1 MSQYNGNSPNEGS
14 GNLDDSISNNRIEES
29 QKIEQAIEEKELSK
43 KKLHI
48 AWRRGRILEMLADGR
63 TNQTEMGAELKVS
76 DTVIG
81 EDIQYLKAA
90 AKERIRSHLQERLPF
105 AFEVCLTRLEKT
117 KREAIEIYNKTE
129 APRIKLQA
137 LALINDTATKVLDLI
152 THNDTIL
159 TAMNLNNR
167 LDKRVDI
174 LLKQV
179 AAEKEELEHKDMK
192 QNSAVITVT
201 TEENSEDDSER
212 SESDN
217 DRGSEATES
226 DSTTTDD
233 TAEQGSRVF

>member
-1 MSQYNGNSPNEGS
+1 MSQDNGNSPNEDAN
-14 GNLDDSISNNRIEES
+14 NLDNSIFNNNRIEDS
-29 QKIEQAIEEKELSK
+29 QKIEQAIEEKESSK
-43 KKLHI
+43 KKLRI

-63 TNQTEMGAELKVS
+63 TNQTEMAAELKVS

-81 EDIQYLKAA
+81 EDIQYLRAA
-90 AKERIRSHLQERLPF
+90 AKERIHSHLQERLPF
-105 AFEVCLTRLEKT
+105 AFEVCLARLEKT

-174 LLKQV
+174 LKQA

-192 QNSAVITVT
+192 QNSVVITV

-212 SESDN
+212 SEGDN
-217 DRGSEATES
+217 GGSEATES
-226 DSTTTDD
+226 DSTTTTDD
-233 TAEQGSRVF
+233 TAEQDSRVF

>member
-1 MSQYNGNSPNEGS
+1 MSQDNGNSPNEDS
-14 GNLDDSISNNRIEES
+14 DNLNNSISNNRIEES
-29 QKIEQAIEEKELSK
+29 QKIEQAIDEKELSK

-63 TNQTEMGAELKVS
+63 TNQTEMAAELKVS
-76 DTVIG
+76 DTVVG

-174 LLKQV
+174 LKQA

-192 QNSAVITVT
+192 QNSVVITV

-217 DRGSEATES
+217 DGGSEATES
-226 DSTTTDD
+226 DSTTTND
-233 TAEQGSRVF
+233 TAEQDSRVF

>member
-1 MSQYNGNSPNEGS
+1 MNHNNGNSSNEYS
-14 GNLDDSISNNRIEES
+14 DNLNNSISNNRIEES
-29 QKIEQAIEEKELSK
+29 QKIEQAIDEKEFSK

-63 TNQTEMGAELKVS
+63 TNQTEMAAELKVS
-76 DTVIG
+76 DTVVG
-81 EDIQYLKAA
+81 EDIKYLRAA
-90 AKERIRSHLQERLPF
+90 AKERIRSHLEERLPF

-174 LLKQV
+174 LLKQ

-201 TEENSEDDSER
+201 EENSEDDSER
-212 SESDN
+212 SEGDN
-217 DRGSEATES
+217 GGSEATES
-226 DSTTTDD
+226 DSTTTTDD
-233 TAEQGSRVF
+233 TAEQDSRVF

>member
-1 MSQYNGNSPNEGS
+1 MNHNNGNSSNEYS
-14 GNLDDSISNNRIEES
+14 DNLNNSISNNRIEES
-29 QKIEQAIEEKELSK
+29 QKIEHAIEEKELSK
-43 KKLHI
+43 KRLHI

-63 TNQTEMGAELKVS
+63 TNQTEMAAELKVS
-76 DTVIG
+76 DTVVG
-81 EDIQYLKAA
+81 EDIKYLRAA
-90 AKERIRSHLQERLPF
+90 AKERIRSHLEERLPF

-174 LLKQV
+174 LLKQ

-201 TEENSEDDSER
+201 EENSEDDSER
-212 SESDN
+212 SEGDN
-217 DRGSEATES
+217 GGSEATES
-226 DSTTTDD
+226 DSTTTTDD
-233 TAEQGSRVF
+233 TAEQDSRVF

>member
-1 MSQYNGNSPNEGS
+1 MSQDNGNPSNEDAN
-14 GNLDDSISNNRIEES
+14 NLDNYYISSNQIEES

-63 TNQTEMGAELKVS
+63 TNQTEMAAELKVS
-76 DTVIG
+76 DTVVG
-81 EDIQYLKAA
+81 EDIQYLRAA

-117 KREAIEIYNKTE
+117 KREAMEIYNKTE

-174 LLKQV
+174 LLKQA

-192 QNSAVITVT
+192 QNSAVTTV

-212 SESDN
+212 SEGDN
-217 DRGSEATES
+217 DGGSEATES

-233 TAEQGSRVF
+233 TAEQDSRVF

>member
-1 MSQYNGNSPNEGS
+1 MSQDNGNSSNEDTN
-14 GNLDDSISNNRIEES
+14 NLDNSISNNQIEQS
-29 QKIEQAIEEKELSK
+29 QEIEQAIEEKELSK
-43 KKLHI
+43 KRLHI

-90 AKERIRSHLQERLPF
+90 AKERIRSHLEERLPF

-137 LALINDTATKVLDLI
+137 LVLINDTATKVIDLI

-167 LDKRVDI
+167 LDKRVVDI
-174 LLKQV
+174 LKQA

-201 TEENSEDDSER
+201 EENSEDDSER
-212 SESDN
+212 SEGDN
-217 DRGSEATES
+217 DGGSEATES
-226 DSTTTDD
+226 DSTTTTDD
-233 TAEQGSRVF
+233 TAEQDSRVF

>member
-1 MSQYNGNSPNEGS
+1 MSQDNGNSPNEDAN
-14 GNLDDSISNNRIEES
+14 NLDNSIFNNNRIEDS

-43 KKLHI
+43 KKLRI

-63 TNQTEMGAELKVS
+63 TNQTEMAAELKVS
-76 DTVIG
+76 DTVVG
-81 EDIQYLKAA
+81 EDIKYLRAA
-90 AKERIRSHLQERLPF
+90 AKERIRSHLEERLPF

-174 LLKQV
+174 LLKQ

-192 QNSAVITVT
+192 QNSTVITVT

-212 SESDN
+212 SEGDN
-217 DRGSEATES
+217 GGSEATES

-233 TAEQGSRVF
+233 TAEQDSRVF

>member
-1 MSQYNGNSPNEGS
+1 MSQDNGNSANEDTN
-14 GNLDDSISNNRIEES
+14 NLDNSISNNRIEES
-29 QKIEQAIEEKELSK
+29 QKIEQAIDEKELSK

-63 TNQTEMGAELKVS
+63 TNQTEMAAELKVS
-76 DTVIG
+76 DTVVG

-90 AKERIRSHLQERLPF
+90 AKERIRSHLEERLPF

-174 LLKQV
+174 LKQA

-192 QNSAVITVT
+192 QNSVVITV

-212 SESDN
+212 SEGDN
-217 DRGSEATES
+217 GGSEATES
-226 DSTTTDD
+226 DSTTTTDD
-233 TAEQGSRVF
+233 TAEQDSRVF

>member
-1 MSQYNGNSPNEGS
+1 MSQYNGNSPNEVS
-14 GNLDDSISNNRIEES
+14 DNLDDSISNNRIEES

-63 TNQTEMGAELKVS
+63 TNQTEMAAELKVS

-81 EDIQYLKAA
+81 EDIQYLRAA

-174 LLKQV
+174 LKQA

-201 TEENSEDDSER
+201 EENSEDDSER

-217 DRGSEATES
+217 DGGSEATES
-226 DSTTTDD
+226 DSTTTND
-233 TAEQGSRVF
+233 TAEQDSRVF

>member
-1 MSQYNGNSPNEGS
+1 MSQDNGNSPNEGS
-14 GNLDDSISNNRIEES
+14 DNLNNSISNNRIEES
-29 QKIEQAIEEKELSK
+29 QKIEQAIDEKELSK
-43 KKLHI
+43 KKIHI

-63 TNQTEMGAELKVS
+63 TNQTEMAAELKVS
-76 DTVIG
+76 DTVVG
-81 EDIQYLKAA
+81 EDIQYLRAA

-137 LALINDTATKVLDLI
+137 LALVNDTATKVLDLI

-159 TAMNLNNR
+159 TAMNFNNR

-174 LLKQV
+174 LKQE

-201 TEENSEDDSER
+201 EENSEDDSER
-212 SESDN
+212 SEGDNGESEPDSD
-217 DRGSEATES
+217 TK
-226 DSTTTDD
+226 TTTTDDD
-233 TAEQGSRVF
+233 TAEQDSRVF

>member
-1 MSQYNGNSPNEGS
+1 MSQDNGNSPNEDS
-14 GNLDDSISNNRIEES
+14 DNLDISISNNRIEERS

-63 TNQTEMGAELKVS
+63 TNQTEMAAELKVS
-76 DTVIG
+76 DTVVG
-81 EDIQYLKAA
+81 EDIQYLRAA

-159 TAMNLNNR
+159 TSMNLNKR
-167 LDKRVDI
+167 LDKRVEDI
-174 LLKQV
+174 LKQA

-192 QNSAVITVT
+192 QNSAVINV

-212 SESDN
+212 SESN
-217 DRGSEATES
+217 NNGE
-226 DSTTTDD
+226 
-233 TAEQGSRVF
+233 

>member
-1 MSQYNGNSPNEGS
+1 MSQDNGNSPNEDS
-14 GNLDDSISNNRIEES
+14 NNLDIISISSNQIEES

-63 TNQTEMGAELKVS
+63 TNQTEMAAELKVS
-76 DTVIG
+76 DTVVG

-174 LLKQV
+174 LKQE

-201 TEENSEDDSER
+201 EENSDDSER
-212 SESDN
+212 SESN
-217 DRGSEATES
+217 NGESEPDS
-226 DSTTTDD
+226 DTTTDDD
-233 TAEQGSRVF
+233 TAEQDSRVF

>member
-1 MSQYNGNSPNEGS
+1 MSQDNGNSPNEGS
-14 GNLDDSISNNRIEES
+14 DNLNNSISNNRIEES
-29 QKIEQAIEEKELSK
+29 QKLEQAIEEKELSK

-63 TNQTEMGAELKVS
+63 TNQTEMAAELKVS

-129 APRIKLQA
+129 EPRIKLQS

-174 LLKQV
+174 LKQA

-201 TEENSEDDSER
+201 EENSDDSER

-217 DRGSEATES
+217 GESEPDS
-226 DSTTTDD
+226 DTTTTTDD
-233 TAEQGSRVF
+233 DTAGQDSRVF

>member
-1 MSQYNGNSPNEGS
+1 MSQDNGNSANEDMN
-14 GNLDDSISNNRIEES
+14 NLDNSISNNRIEEG

-63 TNQTEMGAELKVS
+63 TNQTDMAAELKVS
-76 DTVIG
+76 DTVVG
-81 EDIQYLKAA
+81 EDILYLKAA
-90 AKERIRSHLQERLPF
+90 AKERIRSHLEERLPF

-137 LALINDTATKVLDLI
+137 LALINETATKILDLI

-174 LLKQV
+174 LLKQA

-192 QNSAVITVT
+192 QTSAVITV

-212 SESDN
+212 SEGDN
-217 DRGSEATES
+217 GGSEATES

-233 TAEQGSRVF
+233 TAEQDSRVF

>member
-1 MSQYNGNSPNEGS
+1 MSQDNGNSSNEVTD
-14 GNLDDSISNNRIEES
+14 NLNNSISNNRIEES
-29 QKIEQAIEEKELSK
+29 QKIEQAIDEKELSK
-43 KKLHI
+43 KKIHI

-174 LLKQV
+174 LLKQA

-201 TEENSEDDSER
+201 EENSEDDSER
-212 SESDN
+212 SEGDN
-217 DRGSEATES
+217 GGSEATES

-233 TAEQGSRVF
+233 TAEQDSRVF

>member
-1 MSQYNGNSPNEGS
+1 MNHDNGNSSNEDTN
-14 GNLDDSISNNRIEES
+14 NLDNSISNNRIEES
-29 QKIEQAIEEKELSK
+29 QKIEQALEEKELSK

-63 TNQTEMGAELKVS
+63 TNQTEMAAELTVS
-76 DTVIG
+76 DTVVG

-90 AKERIRSHLQERLPF
+90 AKERIRSHLEERLPF

-137 LALINDTATKVLDLI
+137 LALINDTAIKVLDLI

-159 TAMNLNNR
+159 TAMNLKNR

-174 LLKQV
+174 LKQA

-201 TEENSEDDSER
+201 EEKSEDDSER
-212 SESDN
+212 SEGDN
-217 DRGSEATES
+217 DGEPEATES
-226 DSTTTDD
+226 NSTTTDD
-233 TAEQGSRVF
+233 TAEQDSRVF

>member
-1 MSQYNGNSPNEGS
+1 MSQDNGNSANEDTN
-14 GNLDDSISNNRIEES
+14 NLDNSISNNRIEES
-29 QKIEQAIEEKELSK
+29 QKIEQALEEKELSK

-63 TNQTEMGAELKVS
+63 TNQTEMAAELKVS
-76 DTVIG
+76 DTAVG

-90 AKERIRSHLQERLPF
+90 AKERIRSHLEERLTF

-159 TAMNLNNR
+159 TSMNLNKR
-167 LDKRVDI
+167 LDKRVEDI
-174 LLKQV
+174 LKQA

-192 QNSAVITVT
+192 QNSAVINV

-212 SESDN
+212 SESN
-217 DRGSEATES
+217 NNGE
-226 DSTTTDD
+226 
-233 TAEQGSRVF
+233 

>member
-1 MSQYNGNSPNEGS
+1 MSQDNGISSNEDS
-14 GNLDDSISNNRIEES
+14 DNLDNSISNNRKEEG

-63 TNQTEMGAELKVS
+63 TNQTEMAAELKVS

-90 AKERIRSHLQERLPF
+90 AKERIRSHLEDRLPF
-105 AFEVCLTRLEKT
+105 AFEVCLSRLEKT

-137 LALINDTATKVLDLI
+137 LALINDTATKVLDLV
-152 THNDTIL
+152 THNDMIL
-159 TAMNLNNR
+159 TAMSATNKLT
-167 LDKRVDI
+167 KQVDI
-174 LLKQV
+174 LKDKTES
-179 AAEKEELEHKDMK
+179 AEIIIVTN
-192 QNSAVITVT
+192 NSNDT
-201 TEENSEDDSER
+201 ER
-212 SESDN
+212 SEGDN
-217 DRGSEATES
+217 DAESEATTES
-226 DSTTTDD
+226 DSTTTDDD

>member
-1 MSQYNGNSPNEGS
+1 MSQDNGNSPNEGS
-14 GNLDDSISNNRIEES
+14 DNLNNSISNNRIEES
-29 QKIEQAIEEKELSK
+29 QKLEQAIEEKELSK

-63 TNQTEMGAELKVS
+63 TNQTEMAAELKVS

-137 LALINDTATKVLDLI
+137 LALVNDTATKVLDLI

-174 LLKQV
+174 LKQA

-201 TEENSEDDSER
+201 EENSDDSER

-217 DRGSEATES
+217 GESEPDS
-226 DSTTTDD
+226 DTTTTTDD
-233 TAEQGSRVF
+233 DTAGQDSRVF

>member
-1 MSQYNGNSPNEGS
+1 MSQDNGNCPNENS
-14 GNLDDSISNNRIEES
+14 GNLDNSIFNNRIEES

-43 KKLHI
+43 KKLHLVC
-48 AWRRGRILEMLADGR
+48 RLLLEKKKLADGR
-63 TNQTEMGAELKVS
+63 TNQTEMAAELKVS
-76 DTVIG
+76 DTVVG
-81 EDIQYLKAA
+81 EDILYLKAA
-90 AKERIRSHLQERLPF
+90 AKERIRSHLEERLPF

-167 LDKRVDI
+167 LDKRVVDI
-174 LLKQV
+174 LLKQA

-201 TEENSEDDSER
+201 GENNDDSE
-212 SESDN
+212 
-217 DRGSEATES
+217 
-226 DSTTTDD
+226 
-233 TAEQGSRVF
+233 

>member
-1 MSQYNGNSPNEGS
+1 MSQDNGNSSNEVS
-14 GNLDDSISNNRIEES
+14 DNLNNSISNNRIEES

-63 TNQTEMGAELKVS
+63 TNQTEMAAELKVS
-76 DTVIG
+76 DTVVG

-90 AKERIRSHLQERLPF
+90 AKERIRSHLEERLPF

-174 LLKQV
+174 LLKQ
-179 AAEKEELEHKDMK
+179 AAEKEEREHKDMK

-201 TEENSEDDSER
+201 EENGEDDSER
-212 SESDN
+212 SEGDN
-217 DRGSEATES
+217 GGSEATES
-226 DSTTTDD
+226 DSTTDD
-233 TAEQGSRVF
+233 TAEQDSRVF

>member
-1 MSQYNGNSPNEGS
+1 MSQDNGNSSNEYS
-14 GNLDDSISNNRIEES
+14 DNLDNSISNNRIQES
-29 QKIEQAIEEKELSK
+29 RKIEHAIEEKELSK

-63 TNQTEMGAELKVS
+63 TNQTEMAAELKVS
-76 DTVIG
+76 DTVVG
-81 EDIQYLKAA
+81 EDIQYLKVA
-90 AKERIRSHLQERLPF
+90 AKERIRSHLEERLPF

-129 APRIKLQA
+129 APRIILQA
-137 LALINDTATKVLDLI
+137 LVLIDDTATKVLDLI

-174 LLKQV
+174 LLKQA

-201 TEENSEDDSER
+201 EKNSEDDSER

-217 DRGSEATES
+217 NGESEPDS
-226 DSTTTDD
+226 DTTTTTDD
-233 TAEQGSRVF
+233 NTAGQDSRVF

>member
-1 MSQYNGNSPNEGS
+1 MSQDNGNSVNEDS
-14 GNLDDSISNNRIEES
+14 DKLDNSISSNRIEES

-48 AWRRGRILEMLADGR
+48 IWRRGRILEMLADGR
-63 TNQTEMGAELKVS
+63 TNQTEMAAELKVS
-76 DTVIG
+76 DTVVG

-90 AKERIRSHLQERLPF
+90 AKERIRSHLEERLPF

-117 KREAIEIYNKTE
+117 KREVIEVYNKTE

-137 LALINDTATKVLDLI
+137 LALINDTATKILDLI
-152 THNDTIL
+152 THNETIL
-159 TAMNLNNR
+159 TAINLNNR
-167 LDKRVDI
+167 LDNRVDI
-174 LLKQV
+174 LKQAV
-179 AAEKEELEHKDMK
+179 EKEELEHKDMK

-201 TEENSEDDSER
+201 EENNDDSER

-217 DRGSEATES
+217 GESEATES

-233 TAEQGSRVF
+233 DTAEQDSRVF

>member
-1 MSQYNGNSPNEGS
+1 MSQYNGNSSNEDTD
-14 GNLDDSISNNRIEES
+14 NLDDSISNNRIEES

-63 TNQTEMGAELKVS
+63 TNQSEMAAELKVS
-76 DTVIG
+76 DTVVG

-90 AKERIRSHLQERLPF
+90 AKERIRSHLEERLPF

-167 LDKRVDI
+167 LDKRVVDI
-174 LLKQV
+174 LLKQA

-212 SESDN
+212 SEGDN
-217 DRGSEATES
+217 GEPEATDS
-226 DSTTTDD
+226 DTTTDDD
-233 TAEQGSRVF
+233 TAEQDSRVF

>member
-1 MSQYNGNSPNEGS
+1 MSQYNGNSSNEDTD
-14 GNLDDSISNNRIEES
+14 NLDDSISNNRIEES

-63 TNQTEMGAELKVS
+63 TNQTEMAAELKVS
-76 DTVIG
+76 DTVVG

-90 AKERIRSHLQERLPF
+90 AKERIRSHLEERLPF

-152 THNDTIL
+152 THNDTVL

-174 LLKQV
+174 LKQES
-179 AAEKEELEHKDMK
+179 AEKELEHKDMK

-201 TEENSEDDSER
+201 EENSEDDSER
-212 SESDN
+212 SEGDN
-217 DRGSEATES
+217 GGSEATES
-226 DSTTTDD
+226 DSTTDD
-233 TAEQGSRVF
+233 TAEQDSRVF

>member
-1 MSQYNGNSPNEGS
+1 MSHDNGNSPNEDANS
-14 GNLDDSISNNRIEES
+14 LDNSIFNNNRIGES
-29 QKIEQAIEEKELSK
+29 QKIEQAIDEKELSK

-63 TNQTEMGAELKVS
+63 TNQTEMAAELKIS
-76 DTVIG
+76 DTVVG

-90 AKERIRSHLQERLPF
+90 AKERIRSHLEERLPF

-167 LDKRVDI
+167 LDKRVVDI
-174 LLKQV
+174 LKQT

-201 TEENSEDDSER
+201 EENSDDSER
-212 SESDN
+212 SEGDN
-217 DRGSEATES
+217 GSEATES

-233 TAEQGSRVF
+233 TAEQDSRVF

>member
-1 MSQYNGNSPNEGS
+1 MSQDNGNSPNEDAN
-14 GNLDDSISNNRIEES
+14 NLDNSIFNNNRIEDS

-43 KKLHI
+43 KKLRI

-63 TNQTEMGAELKVS
+63 TNQTEMAAELKVS
-76 DTVIG
+76 DTVVG
-81 EDIQYLKAA
+81 EDIKYLRAA
-90 AKERIRSHLQERLPF
+90 AKERIRSHLEERLPF

-174 LLKQV
+174 LLKQ

-201 TEENSEDDSER
+201 EENSEDDSER
-212 SESDN
+212 SEGDN
-217 DRGSEATES
+217 GGSEATES
-226 DSTTTDD
+226 DSTTTTDD
-233 TAEQGSRVF
+233 TAEQDSRVF

>member
-1 MSQYNGNSPNEGS
+1 
-14 GNLDDSISNNRIEES
+14 
-29 QKIEQAIEEKELSK
+29 
-43 KKLHI
+43 
-48 AWRRGRILEMLADGR
+48 MLADGR
-63 TNQTEMGAELKVS
+63 TNQTEMATELKVS
-76 DTVIG
+76 DTVVG

-90 AKERIRSHLQERLPF
+90 AKERIRSHLEERLPF
-105 AFEVCLTRLEKT
+105 AFEVCLTRLAKT

-137 LALINDTATKVLDLI
+137 LALINETATKVLDLI

-174 LLKQV
+174 LKHE

-192 QNSAVITVT
+192 QNSAVTTV

-212 SESDN
+212 SEGDN
-217 DRGSEATES
+217 GGSEATES

-233 TAEQGSRVF
+233 TAEQDSRVF

>member
-1 MSQYNGNSPNEGS
+1 MSQDNGNSSNEDS
-14 GNLDDSISNNRIEES
+14 DNLDNSISNNRIEES

-63 TNQTEMGAELKVS
+63 TNQTEMAAELKVS
-76 DTVIG
+76 DTVVG

-90 AKERIRSHLQERLPF
+90 AKERIRSHLEERLPF

-137 LALINDTATKVLDLI
+137 LVLINDTATKVLDLI

-174 LLKQV
+174 LKQA

-201 TEENSEDDSER
+201 EENSDDSER

-217 DRGSEATES
+217 DGESEATDS
-226 DSTTTDD
+226 DTTNNNRRRY
-233 TAEQGSRVF
+233 SRTR